1 MPIPANSLRY
11 VFVYVFETNRGPYMV
26 DSGWNTEEA
35 YGALSAGL
43 ARAGTSIEEVQGIL
57 VTHLHPDHYGLAGR
71 VREASG
77 AWIGLHPADA
87 ALIHDRYVEPAFLVE
102 MMGSMLRRAGAP
114 DEELES
120 LQRAA
125 MPVLPLVTA
134 ATPDILVED
143 GDKLD
148 IPGWDVLAIW
158 TPGHSP
164 GHLCLWE
171 AGNQLMLSGD
181 HVLPRITPNIA
192 LHPQAGND
200 PLGDFLASLDRV
212 GGYAAAEVLP
222 GHEHRF
228 VNLSARVAEL
238 HEHHERRFD
247 EVVAALAGG
256 ARSAWEV
263 ATLMKWSRPWPE
275 IEGFMRRAAVLET
288 LAHLRALEVR
298 GVVITVSKGTGSS
311 EGGPGADGAALD
323 QPTHWQLARGAT

>member
-1 MPIPANSLRY
+1 LSY
-11 VFVYVFETNRGPYMV
+11 VFVYVFETDRGPYLV

-35 YGALSAGL
+35 YRALGAGL
-43 ARAGTSIEEVQGIL
+43 AQAGTSIEEVQGIL

-87 ALIHDRYVEPAFLVE
+87 ALIHDRYVDPAFLVE
-102 MMGSMLRRAGAP
+102 MMGAILLRAGAP
-114 DEELES
+114 AEERES

-134 ATPDILVED
+134 ATPDLLVED
-143 GDKLD
+143 GDRLD
-148 IPGWDVLAIW
+148 IPGWDLVAIW

-164 GHLCLWE
+164 GHLCLWD
-171 AGNQLMLSGD
+171 AANSLMLSGD

-192 LHPQAGND
+192 FHPQAGND
-200 PLGDFLASLDRV
+200 PLGAFLLSLDRV
-212 GGYAAAEVLP
+212 GTYPAAEVLP
-222 GHEHRF
+222 GHEYRF

-238 HEHHERRFD
+238 KEHHEHRFA
-247 EVVAALAGG
+247 EVVDALAGG
-256 ARSAWEV
+256 AESAWEV
-263 ATLMKWSRPWPE
+263 ATLMKWSRPWAE

-298 GVVITVSKGTGSS
+298 ALVVQVAEDPLRAKGAERAAGS
-311 EGGPGADGAALD
+311 GAEVGDLD
-323 QPTHWQLARGAT
+323 QPARWQLAAGAEP